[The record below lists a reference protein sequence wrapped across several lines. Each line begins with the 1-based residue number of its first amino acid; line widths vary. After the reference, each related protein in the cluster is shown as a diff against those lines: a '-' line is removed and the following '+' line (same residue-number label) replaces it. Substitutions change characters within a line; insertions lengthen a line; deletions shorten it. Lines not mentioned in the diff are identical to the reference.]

1 MTGGDGGG
9 DEPNRDADAGTTPD
23 ADTVPDTDVSI
34 RAARDDETGAIRHLL
49 DAAMLTVPA
58 NLPERVAGG
67 DALVAV
73 PGEIGTESADVVG
86 ALVLDGTRVE
96 AVAVRKRRRADGVG
110 TALVAAAARRTDGP
124 LTATFRPQVRPF
136 YEALG
141 FEVAERDERLFGTLA
156 ADADATR

>member
-1 MTGGDGGG
+1 MTGGDGES
-9 DEPNRDADAGTTPD
+9 DPDADTTLD
-23 ADTVPDTDVSI
+23 ADTVPETDVSI
-34 RAARDDETGAIRHLL
+34 RTASGDETETVRRLL

-58 NLPERVAGG
+58 DLSERVAGG

-73 PGEIGTESADVVG
+73 TEGDSSELADVVG
-86 ALVLDGTRVE
+86 ALVLDGGHVD
-96 AVAVRKRRRADGVG
+96 AVAVRRSRRAAGVG

-141 FEVAERDERLFGTLA
+141 FEVEERDERLVGTLP
-156 ADADATR
+156 ADADVTW